1 MADGIGSKLLAVSS
15 ALSTIL
21 LAWIGFAVKRQET
34 TSQLALAELTEDRQR
49 LSAERDVNL
58 KVYEAVV
65 GALQDSAPRRQE
77 IARSLVYALVRDSGF
92 QQGLI
97 QALRQE
103 AVPAVQRVIE
113 RDIAFDDAL
122 RQSRAA
128 ALTLPRRQGVSRI
141 DLFWCEAGGDA
152 ARQSMES
159 TRDRLV
165 QAGYSQEGI
174 RVRNLPASVNARPG
188 YQVSGYQVRF
198 EDDERGVGEQ
208 LAGVLGKATAASV
221 VLKQIP
227 AQTPGYV
234 SAFACPEDRPPRR

>member
-1 MADGIGSKLLAVSS
+1 VAEGIGTKLLAVSS

-34 TSQLALAELTEDRQR
+34 TSQMALAELAEGRQR
-49 LSAERDVNL
+49 LSAERDVHL

-77 IARSLVYALVRDSGF
+77 IARSLVYALVRDSAF
-92 QQGLI
+92 QEGLI

-113 RDIAFDDAL
+113 RDIAFDDSL
-122 RQSRAA
+122 RQSRVA
-128 ALTLPRRQGVSRI
+128 ALTLPKRGGISRL
-141 DLFWCEAGGDA
+141 DLFWCEAGGAA
-152 ARQSMES
+152 ARKPLE
-159 TRDRLV
+159 TARDRLV
-165 QAGYSQEGI
+165 QAGYSQGTV
-174 RVRNLPASVNARPG
+174 RVRSLPASVNARPG

-198 EDDERGVGEQ
+198 EADERE
-208 LAGVLGKATAASV
+208 AGRQIADVLGKVTEASV
-221 VLKQIP
+221 ALKQIP

-234 SAFACPEDRPPRR
+234 SAFACP